1 MRRTRLRGASAAVWL
16 ALAPSAIAA
25 CAPGAAGARPNVL
38 LVTLD
43 TTRADHLGCY
53 GYERDT
59 SPHLDRLAAAGLVF
73 ERAHSTSSWTLP
85 AHASLFTGKFTRS
98 HGARYDPEGPLELT
112 SGIAGPKEWEHYR
125 ARGLAPG
132 ETTLAGI
139 LTAAG
144 YATGAVVAGPWMKR
158 VFGLDLGFEHYDDEQ
173 VLTFAGRL
181 AGDVTAAALR
191 WLDGLDPGRPFFLFL
206 NYYDPHPPLQAPEPY
221 TFHFLPAERRGG
233 RPFDDPQNWVDLYDA
248 EIRYADACLGA
259 LIEGLV
265 QRGLFDSTLAIV
277 TADHGELFGEHG
289 RWGHGESLSQAE
301 LHVPLIVRY
310 PGPGAP
316 AGRRS
321 DPIQLVDVP
330 ALVLEALDLPSPASM
345 QAGRGHPVVAELDP
359 LEVFEPTG
367 QWRALIDWPYKFVWN
382 SQGQGGLYDLE
393 RDPLE
398 ERDLGGAR
406 AERMHRELEAFLE
419 ALPPPRPSGGERGID
434 PDLARGL
441 RDLGYLGERE

>member
-1 MRRTRLRGASAAVWL
+1 MGRTSLERAAAAAWL
-16 ALAPSAIAA
+16 ALAACIPAA
-25 CAPGAAGARPNVL
+25 CAPGKDARPNVL

-59 SPHLDRLAAAGLVF
+59 SPNLDRLAATGLLF

-85 AHASLFTGKFTRS
+85 AHASLFTGKFTAS
-98 HGARYDPEGPLELT
+98 HGARYDPEGPLRLT
-112 SGIAGPKEWEHYR
+112 SGITGPREWELYR
-125 ARGLAPG
+125 VRGLAPG
-132 ETTLAGI
+132 ETTLAGV
-139 LTAAG
+139 LADEG

-158 VFGLDLGFEHYDDEQ
+158 VFGLDLGFQHYDDEQ
-173 VLTFAGRL
+173 VLTVAGRL
-181 AGDVTAAALR
+181 AGQVNAAALR
-191 WLDGLDPGRPFFLFL
+191 WLDGLDARRPFFLFL
-206 NYYDPHPPLQAPEPY
+206 NYYDPHPPLGAPEPH
-221 TFHFLPAERRGG
+221 TFHFLAAERRGEKA
-233 RPFDDPQNWVDLYDA
+233 FDDPQNWVDLYDA
-248 EIRYADACLGA
+248 EIRYADACLGE
-259 LIEGLV
+259 LIAALV
-265 QRGLFDSTLAIV
+265 QRGLFDRTLAIV

-301 LHVPLIVRY
+301 LHVPLVVRY

-316 AGRRS
+316 TGRRS

-330 ALVLEALDLPSPASM
+330 ALVLEALDIPAPDSM

-359 LEVFEPTG
+359 LEVFKPTG
-367 QWRALIDWPYKFVWN
+367 RWRALIDWPYKYVWN

-406 AERMHRELEAFLE
+406 AERMRGELETFLGT
-419 ALPPPRPSGGERGID
+419 LPPPRPAGGERALD

-441 RDLGYLGERE
+441 RDLGYLGQEP